1 MSWTDEKIEKL
12 TAIWASGDSASIA
25 AAKLGVSRNAV
36 IGKVRRL
43 GLPDRE
49 TLSVKPHPRPSSRP
63 KPRRTRPEIAAAKQW
78 AKRARWN
85 ENIKPKTLQIARK
98 FDFAHYEEPTKN
110 QLRAM
115 LTQAVINTAAMS

>member
-1 MSWTDEKIEKL
+1 MSWTDEKVSEL
-12 TAIWASGDSASIA
+12 QALWAAGNSASIT

-49 TLSVKPHPRPSSRP
+49 TIAVKPHPRPSSRP
-63 KPRRTRPEIAAAKQW
+63 KPRKPRPEIAAARRLKSIVSHSKNVPY
-78 AKRARWN
+78 AIRVK
-85 ENIKPKTLQIARK
+85 ARK
-98 FDFAHYEEPTKN
+98 CDFTNYEEPTKN

-115 LTQAVINTAAMS
+115 LTQAVINTAAM